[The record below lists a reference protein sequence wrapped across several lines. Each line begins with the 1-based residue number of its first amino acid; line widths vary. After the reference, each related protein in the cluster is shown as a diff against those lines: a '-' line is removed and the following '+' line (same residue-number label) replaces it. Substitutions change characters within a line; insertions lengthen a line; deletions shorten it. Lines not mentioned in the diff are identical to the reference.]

1 AAAQPT
7 PASVQPPSQVRANV
21 LSALLRPAA
30 TAFGRQQHRAR
41 LIVRVRAQN
50 VGKVSVTPARPALL
64 EAGVTVH
71 ANSKAAGAAVE
82 LGSLRPGETKLV
94 DLQFEVRGAV
104 TTQLTTRR
112 TARVILAGHSLTV
125 PVAL

>member
-1 AAAQPT
+1 
-7 PASVQPPSQVRANV
+7 
-21 LSALLRPAA
+21 
-30 TAFGRQQHRAR
+30 
-41 LIVRVRAQN
+41 
-50 VGKVSVTPARPALL
+50 VSVTPARPALL

-71 ANSKAAGAAVE
+71 ANSQAAAAAE

-104 TTQLTTRR
+104 TTQLTARR

-125 PVAL
+125 PVALGPPV